1 MIPVDTI
8 YATKGLLEYLREYAE
23 DRDPVEVTVS
33 LAVTPAGEL
42 DIPDLDP
49 EIPVFTDFYMPQ
61 AGASVN
67 FVFGVDLGTPAGQ
80 TQGRFVSHPTGEL
93 RVSKTDDLHEA
104 IFVAV
109 PPYDES
115 SLAVFDRSGNRKKL
129 EVLDVEPAEVDHGL

>member
-1 MIPVDTI
+1 MAVDTV
-8 YATKGLLEYLREYAE
+8 YATAGLLEYLREHARE
-23 DRDPVEVTVS
+23 RDPTAVTVS

-42 DIPDLDP
+42 DVPDLDP

-93 RVSKTDDLHEA
+93 DISKADDLHEV
-104 IFVAV
+104 IFVTA
-109 PPYDES
+109 PPYDEDAI
-115 SLAVFDRSGNRKKL
+115 AVFDRSGREKEL
-129 EVLDVEPAEVDHGL
+129 VVLDVEPAAVEHEL